1 MSSAPML
8 DNHIFS
14 DTLRYDSHR
23 LIVAA
28 VEGDEPLNLGG
39 IFGAAFLAA
48 FLVDTDEGDS
58 RGIALDSDAGK
69 EEFFARY
76 EREVRRDDWGHLS
89 ADVAQLHEALIQ
101 LSLTSLTPADL
112 CTNSRLLSLAMTL
125 VVNYMRRLVNDTFCA
140 HIWQALP
147 WRAPFAQW
155 LWDAA
160 RVETRRQ
167 RFLKTDWTDVL
178 SVDSLVNATGEG
190 EVPSLFFE
198 GEQADGIMERYLEWL
213 SGEYVAVKRELPGAK
228 ITAAD
233 RRYIFR
239 QETDW
244 SFLQPEIDLYDEE
257 GRRAWER
264 WRTEW
269 TRFLTARL
277 KPHKEVRFWEDDVP
291 ESVQE
296 HLLYH
301 LRQQEQHPA
310 HFRQLTTA
318 VYAMRQLGYIRRKCS
333 DTDLRQ
339 WLSEH
344 LSLDYTERKNA
355 SQFQRAMKE
364 HGRYTQE
371 VRDEVIYLESI
382 GFHRFESSES

>member
-1 MSSAPML
+1 MFE
-8 DNHIFS
+8 NHIFS
-14 DTLRYDSHR
+14 DTLKYESHR
-23 LIVAA
+23 LIVAT
-28 VEGDEPLNLGG
+28 VEGDEPLLLGG

-48 FLVDTDEGDS
+48 LLVDTDEGDS
-58 RGIALDSDAGK
+58 RGIALDSEAEQ
-69 EEFFARY
+69 EEFFVRY
-76 EREVRRDDWGHLS
+76 EREMRRDDWGHLS
-89 ADVAQLHEALIQ
+89 AEVAQLHDAYIQ
-101 LSLTSLTPADL
+101 LSLTSMTAADL
-112 CTNSRLLSLAMTL
+112 CANSRLRDLAMTL
-125 VVNYMRRLVNDTFCA
+125 VVTYMRRLVNDAFRA
-140 HIWQALP
+140 HIWEAVP
-147 WRAPFAQW
+147 WCAPFARW

-178 SVDSLVNATGEG
+178 SLETLTDAPGDAEA
-190 EVPSLFFE
+190 PSLFFE
-198 GEQADGIMERYLEWL
+198 GEQAADIMERYLEWL
-213 SGEYVAVKRELPGAK
+213 SAEYVAVKQELPGAK

-233 RRYIFR
+233 RNYIFR

-244 SFLQPEIDLYDEE
+244 AFLQPEIERYDEE
-257 GRRAWER
+257 GQRAWER
-264 WRTEW
+264 WHTEW

-277 KPHKEVRFWEDDVP
+277 NPYKEVRFWEDDVP

-301 LRQQEQHPA
+301 LRQQEQHTA

-318 VYAMRQLGYIRRKCS
+318 VYAMRQLGYIRRRCS
-333 DTDLRQ
+333 DADIRQ

-382 GFHRFESSES
+382 GFHRFVPASPSQE